1 MQDPTPSHDTH
12 YSRGVA
18 LVLLGGLCLS
28 PGGLLIRFIDSASDW
43 QIVFYRS
50 GFLALTVLGVLGVEH
65 RSGVARAFRAA
76 GWASLV
82 GGVLIGLGFVTY
94 VLAIRHTTV
103 ANALLII
110 STAPFGAALLGWPIL
125 GERVRPR
132 TWAAMTLAAAGV
144 LVMVYEGLGGGRLFG
159 NLMGLGAALT
169 FSGFA
174 ITLRLGRRVDMI
186 PTLFIAGALAALLG
200 AALADDL
207 AVTRHDLVVLVVM
220 GCLQMNLGFAFMTL
234 GSRHVPAAQLTLLAL
249 VEVVL
254 GPLWVALVLG
264 EIPGL
269 LALVGGAMV
278 LTAVVGQALTPK
290 RRPLSG

>member
-1 MQDPTPSHDTH
+1 MPDPTPTHDAH

-18 LVLLGGLCLS
+18 LVLLGGLCMS
-28 PGGLLIRFIDSASDW
+28 PGGLLIRFIETASDW

-50 GFLALTVLGVLGVEH
+50 SFLAFTVLGVLGVEH
-65 RSGVARAFRAA
+65 RSGVAQAFRAA
-76 GWASLV
+76 GWPSFL
-82 GGVLIGLGFVTY
+82 GGVLIGLGFVAY
-94 VLAIRHTTV
+94 VLAMRHTTV

-110 STAPFGAALLGWPIL
+110 STAPFGAALLAWPFL
-125 GERVRPR
+125 RERVSAR

-144 LVMVYEGLGGGRLFG
+144 LVMVQEGLGEGRLFG
-159 NLMGLGAALT
+159 NLMALGAALT

-174 ITLRLGRRVDMI
+174 VTLRLGRRVDMI
-186 PTLFIAGALAALLG
+186 PTIFIAGVVAALLG

-207 AVTRHDLVVLVVM
+207 VITRRDLVVLVIM
-220 GCLQMNLGFAFMTL
+220 GCLQVNLGIAFMTL
-234 GSRHVPAAQLTLLAL
+234 GSRHVPAVQITLLML

-269 LALVGGAMV
+269 LTLMGGVMV
-278 LTAVVGQALTPK
+278 LAAVVGQALLGV
-290 RRPLSG
+290 RS

>member
-1 MQDPTPSHDTH
+1 MPDPTPTHDAH

-18 LVLLGGLCLS
+18 LVLLGGLCMS
-28 PGGLLIRFIDSASDW
+28 PGGLLIRFIETASDW

-50 GFLALTVLGVLGVEH
+50 SFLAFTVLGVLGVEH

-76 GWASLV
+76 GWASFL
-82 GGVLIGLGFVTY
+82 GGVLIGLGFVAY
-94 VLAIRHTTV
+94 VLAMRHTTV

-110 STAPFGAALLGWPIL
+110 STAPFGAALLAWPFL
-125 GERVRPR
+125 GERVSAR

-144 LVMVYEGLGGGRLFG
+144 LVMVQEGLGEGRLFG
-159 NLMGLGAALT
+159 NLMALGAALT

-174 ITLRLGRRVDMI
+174 VTLRLGRRVDMI
-186 PTLFIAGALAALLG
+186 PTIFIAGVVAALLG

-207 AVTRHDLVVLVVM
+207 VITRRDLVVLVIM
-220 GCLQMNLGFAFMTL
+220 GCLQVNLGIAFMTL
-234 GSRHVPAAQLTLLAL
+234 GSRHVPAVQITLLML

-269 LALVGGAMV
+269 LTLMGGVMV
-278 LTAVVGQALTPK
+278 LAAVVGQALLGV
-290 RRPLSG
+290 RS